1 MVLISLRISIF
12 TLASFLLI
20 IFGMFYTMG
29 LVKVESEHISGVTK
43 SVFLFP
49 THPSTLLHK
58 NGFITIPKGL
68 SQGSAILL
76 RLTDVSEDAAESLCS
91 DAFDYDVDV

>member
-1 MVLISLRISIF
+1 
-12 TLASFLLI
+12 
-20 IFGMFYTMG
+20 MFYTMG
-29 LVKVESEHISGVTK
+29 LVKVDSEHISGLTK

-58 NGFITIPKGL
+58 NGFVTVPKGL

-76 RLTDVSEDAAESLCS
+76 RLTDVSEDAAESFMFRCFWL
-91 DAFDYDVDV
+91 

>member
-29 LVKVESEHISGVTK
+29 LVKVESEHTSGVTK
-43 SVFLFP
+43 SVFLFH
-49 THPSTLLHK
+49 THSSTLLHK
-58 NGFITIPKGL
+58 NGFITDPKGL

-76 RLTDVSEDAAESLCS
+76 RLTDVAEDAAESFMFRCFWL
-91 DAFDYDVDV
+91 